1 MDLGKFFQNLATL
14 GKEWGSYFIMFL
26 GVIMLIWAAV
36 LIFKAFAQ
44 HGRGQSNWLMIFL
57 MLIVGGWMMVQG
69 FTGIARFA
77 DMGAATLERLAQ

>member
-1 MDLGKFFQNLATL
+1 MDLGRFFQNLSTL
-14 GKEWGSYFIMFL
+14 TQEWGSYFIMFL
-26 GVIMLIWAAV
+26 GALMLVWAGV

-44 HGRGQSNWLMIFL
+44 HGRGQSNWLMIAA
-57 MLIVGGWMMVQG
+57 MIIVGGWMLVQG